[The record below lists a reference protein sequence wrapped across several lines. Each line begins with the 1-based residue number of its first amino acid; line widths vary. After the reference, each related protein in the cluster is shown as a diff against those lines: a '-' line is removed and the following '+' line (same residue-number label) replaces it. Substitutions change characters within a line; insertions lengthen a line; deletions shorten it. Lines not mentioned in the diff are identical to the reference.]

1 MSRKEDIRY
10 VLMEAIADYNNAHSE
25 GNPRVIE
32 TLFKMLSKKDKDIF
46 IEFILYGYDSVCDM
60 VEYYNRKKGKED

>member
-1 MSRKEDIRY
+1 MGRKEDIRY
-10 VLMEAIADYNNAHSE
+10 VLMEAIADYHSVHSE

-32 TLFKMLSKKDKDIF
+32 TLFKLLSKKDKDIF

-60 VEYYNRKKGKED
+60 AEYYNRKKGRED